1 MDESAANFNIFSLTG
16 DTECVIK
23 VQGDID
29 LRALPRLR
37 GALRYAISGRP
48 GRLIVDLTEASS
60 VDVEGLAVL
69 AAAYDR
75 AKSVGTPCCSRR
87 RTPPPWICSKNP
99 VSTWCCPSFLIS
111 CPSSGCPIRASAPIH
126 GDRSRRGSA
135 AS

>member
-1 MDESAANFNIFSLTG
+1 MDESAVNFNIFSLAG

-23 VQGDID
+23 LQGDID

-37 GALRYAISGRP
+37 GALRYAISGKP

-75 AKSVGTPCCSRR
+75 AKSVGTPLLLQAPNAATMDLLEESGFDLVLPVIPDHLSVERLPHPSLGAHPRR
-87 RTPPPWICSKNP
+87 P
-99 VSTWCCPSFLIS
+99 F
-111 CPSSGCPIRASAPIH
+111 PSS
-126 GDRSRRGSA
+126 
-135 AS
+135 